1 MSGTNE
7 TRVVDPETGG
17 AKGRKDE
24 RFDLFPFDA
33 LEEVALVYGFGAKK
47 YDDNN
52 WLKGYAWRLSLGA
65 LLRHVAR
72 WACGEDNDQ
81 ETGLSHMAH
90 AAWHCLTLITF
101 AKRKLGKDDRAPS
114 FVRPREIRGSTAS
127 AGAHKFRV
135 GDLVNVN
142 SPMSTLHGRNGQVSR
157 ISALAHPDWPEEE
170 KPLYE
175 VIFGSG
181 TFRFSEHELEPYNNL
196 ADYDCGEK
204 PSGAV

>member
-114 FVRPREIRGSTAS
+114 FVRPFRIRAEEAPAPPLPAS
-127 AGAHKFRV
+127 KFHV
-135 GDLVNVN
+135 GDLVKVN
-142 SPMSTLHGRNGQVSR
+142 SPMSTFHGRNGQITLVK
-157 ISALAHPDWPEEE
+157 LASHPYWPEEE
-170 KPLYE
+170 KKLLCA
-175 VIFGSG
+175 VILTGGSG
-181 TFRFSEHELEPYNNL
+181 TALYFSEHELEPY
-196 ADYDCGEK
+196 K